1 MAKLYKFGISGSVI
15 LVCLGWLL
23 NCAALKSADSPTPV
37 VAINP
42 REVIYSD
49 WIPANYWVNTTIF
62 GLPAR
67 ACELNQTR
75 LTPQKLENGKLY
87 VYTKLEKEVKSLPFT
102 LKSNDCELR
111 FDYIVP
117 PNATL
122 KLVEIS
128 IKGSLKPL
136 DNQQFRYILIPNTL
150 ENKIRIDMA
159 DYAAVEAAFG
169 LAN

>member
-15 LVCLGWLL
+15 LVSLGWLL
-23 NCAALKSADSPTPV
+23 NCAALKNSDSPTPV
-37 VAINP
+37 VAINH
-42 REVIYSD
+42 REVIYSG
-49 WIPANYWVNTTIF
+49 WIPANHWITTSIF

-87 VYTKLEKEVKSLPFT
+87 VYTKLEKEVKSLPYT

-122 KLVEIS
+122 KLVEIGL
-128 IKGSLKPL
+128 KGSLKPL
-136 DNQQFRYILIPNTL
+136 GNQSFRYILIPNTL
-150 ENKIRIDMA
+150 ANKIGIDMT
-159 DYAAVEAAFG
+159 DYAAVEAALR

>member
-1 MAKLYKFGISGSVI
+1 MSRLYKFGISGSVI

-42 REVIYSD
+42 REVISSD
-49 WIPANYWVNTTIF
+49 WLPANDWVATTIF

-87 VYTKLEKEVKSLPFT
+87 VYTKFKEEVKSLPYT
-102 LKSNDCELR
+102 LNSSDCELR
-111 FDYIVP
+111 FDYTVP

-122 KLVEIS
+122 KLIEIGL
-128 IKGSLKPL
+128 KGSLKPL
-136 DNQQFRYILIPNTL
+136 ENQYFRYVLVSNTL
-150 ENKIRIDMA
+150 ANKIRIDMT
-159 DYAAVEAAFG
+159 DYAAVEAALG